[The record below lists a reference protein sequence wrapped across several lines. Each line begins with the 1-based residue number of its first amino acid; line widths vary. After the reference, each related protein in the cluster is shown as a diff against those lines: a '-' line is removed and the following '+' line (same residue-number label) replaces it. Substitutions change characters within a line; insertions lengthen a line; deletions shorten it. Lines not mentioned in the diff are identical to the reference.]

1 MCIRDSTWLIQGKK
15 DFISFLIQKNIKVN
29 CVFFAIFKSNST
41 NPKDFIDCYD
51 AIEKEAKNHL
61 NNLGF
66 TNYSVEIVFIP
77 TQSESMMIKGEID
90 EYYKTN

>member
-1 MCIRDSTWLIQGKK
+1 MLLKK
-15 DFISFLIQKNIKVN
+15 R
-29 CVFFAIFKSNST
+29 
-41 NPKDFIDCYD
+41 P
-51 AIEKEAKNHL
+51 KNHL

>member
-1 MCIRDSTWLIQGKK
+1 MYKRQ
-15 DFISFLIQKNIKVN
+15 
-29 CVFFAIFKSNST
+29 
-41 NPKDFIDCYD
+41 FIDCYD